1 MIISHRI
8 PAYLLVLA
16 STFSACSKPTP
27 PPAPAEEK
35 PAATAAASA
44 APAASAAV
52 PTPTGPTLKIAYSDW
67 PGWVA
72 WEVAIQKGWFKE
84 AGVNVEFKWFDYVPS
99 MDAFTANKVDA
110 VAVTNGDALVTGNG
124 GGKSVCIVANDY
136 SDGNDMIVAKPG
148 IKSMADL
155 KGKKIGVE
163 VGFVD
168 HLLLLNALKAN
179 KMTEKDV
186 KIVNVKTDDTPNAL
200 KSGTVDA
207 IGAWQP
213 NSGAALKEL
222 PGSTPIYT
230 SADVK
235 GLIYDHLCVSPR
247 SLAENRAEWL
257 KVVKVWFRVADF
269 IADPAN
275 LDESAKIMSARVGL
289 TPDVYK
295 GLMKGTHL
303 LNAAENIKHYAKG
316 EGFDSIYGSSKIVD
330 DFNVKNGVYKT
341 PLKVEEY
348 FDPSL
353 IEEAA
358 KAK

>member
-8 PAYLLVLA
+8 PAYLLLLA
-16 STFSACSKPTP
+16 STFSACSKPAP
-27 PPAPAEEK
+27 PPPAEEK
-35 PAATAAASA
+35 SAAAAAPVASA
-44 APAASAAV
+44 APAPSAV

-124 GGKSVCIVANDY
+124 GGKSVCIIANDY

-148 IKSMADL
+148 IKSMTDL

-200 KSGTVDA
+200 KSGSVDA

-213 NSGAALKEL
+213 NSGNALKEL
-222 PGSTPIYT
+222 PGSTAIYT

-257 KVVKVWFRVADF
+257 KVVKVWFRVADY

-275 LDESAKIMSARVGL
+275 LDDAAKIMSARVGL

-316 EGFDSIYGSSKIVD
+316 EGFESIYGSSKIVD

-348 FDPSL
+348 FDASL
-353 IEEAA
+353 VEEAA

>member
-8 PAYLLVLA
+8 PAYLFLLA
-16 STFSACSKPTP
+16 STLSACSKPTP
-27 PPAPAEEK
+27 PPAPAEDK
-35 PAATAAASA
+35 SASAPAVLSA
-44 APAASAAV
+44 APAAV
-52 PTPTGPTLKIAYSDW
+52 PAPTGPTLKIAYSDW

-124 GGKSVCIVANDY
+124 GGKSVCILANDY

-207 IGAWQP
+207 IAAWQP

-269 IADPAN
+269 VANPAN
-275 LDESAKIMSARVGL
+275 LDEAAKIMSARVGL

-303 LNAAENIKHYAKG
+303 LNAAENLKHYAKG
-316 EGFDSIYGSSKIVD
+316 EGFESIYGSSKIVD
-330 DFNVKNGVYKT
+330 DFNVKNAVYKA

-348 FDPSL
+348 FDASL
-353 IEEAA
+353 VEEAA